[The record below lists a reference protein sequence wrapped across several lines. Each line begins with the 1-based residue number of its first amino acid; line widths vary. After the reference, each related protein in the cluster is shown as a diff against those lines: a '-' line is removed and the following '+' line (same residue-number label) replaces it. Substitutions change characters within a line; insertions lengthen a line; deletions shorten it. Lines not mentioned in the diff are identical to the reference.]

1 MVFIETIKEDKWPK
15 TKCLHQL
22 LSGKNQLIDLLAR
35 EKIKIQDILNSYT
48 HGGAQNPL
56 AQLGSGRHIE
66 PNIPESEVTYL
77 LTMVQLN
84 IYIIL
89 FEMAHLSGSNEL
101 EIEIMKI
108 MDEVMDV
115 NIIERS

>member
-1 MVFIETIKEDKWPK
+1 
-15 TKCLHQL
+15 
-22 LSGKNQLIDLLAR
+22 
-35 EKIKIQDILNSYT
+35 
-48 HGGAQNPL
+48 
-56 AQLGSGRHIE
+56 
-66 PNIPESEVTYL
+66 
-77 LTMVQLN
+77 MVQLN